1 MNVIAIDTLEVVKEL
16 KAAGFSE
23 DQAEAL
29 TRVVRDAGDVDFANL
44 ATKAD
49 LEWWAENLRKEN
61 KAEIESLRKDTK
73 AESDGLRKDI
83 DILRHEMRGNI
94 SDLRSDLL
102 KWVIGAIGFQTVA
115 ILGAVFALTH
125 ALRP

>member
-1 MNVIAIDTLEVVKEL
+1 MIAIDTLEVVKEA

-23 DQAEAL
+23 GQAEDL
-29 TRVVRDAGDVDFANL
+29 TRVVRDAGDVDFSTL
-44 ATKAD
+44 AMKAD
-49 LEWWAENLRKEN
+49 LDGIRKEVR
-61 KAEIESLRKDTK
+61 AEFESF
-73 AESDGLRKDI
+73 RKDI

-102 KWVIGAIGFQTVA
+102 KWVIGAIGFQSIA
-115 ILGAVFALTH
+115 ILGAVFALTR